1 MAFPGKVFYDS
12 RLLLIRPELRH
23 GRDYTGPLATI
34 NPPTGHPVSQAL
46 AKHRMLWFPSSPV
59 PESQFSKTHDDEARI
74 VVEVVRELILL
85 YGGLP
90 EIGIITPFRAQIAN
104 IRAHFQDAQIDP
116 DTLMIDTVERYQ
128 GSARDII
135 VLSLSIHHPTQL
147 RQVVSLSGNGIDRK
161 LNVAITRAKNQFI
174 LTASPGAIIGN
185 PTYQALCQACVEVQA
200 DDPQT

>member
-1 MAFPGKVFYDS
+1 
-12 RLLLIRPELRH
+12 
-23 GRDYTGPLATI
+23 
-34 NPPTGHPVSQAL
+34 
-46 AKHRMLWFPSSPV
+46 
-59 PESQFSKTHDDEARI
+59 
-74 VVEVVRELILL
+74 
-85 YGGLP
+85 
-90 EIGIITPFRAQIAN
+90 
-104 IRAHFQDAQIDP
+104 
-116 DTLMIDTVERYQ
+116 
-128 GSARDII
+128 